1 MTEASSRAFKSSIG
15 PMRADELSRAF
26 KSVAFTVHATS
37 STSLPSTSMV
47 VWSSALPLDWQHA
60 RRNGMSDA
68 GCQPLGVL
76 VGNRNEQRLRSK
88 RFDEVTLD
96 SVRRGNVGLL
106 QYREMHEAHR
116 RDSRTSSSC
125 RPPFVGVRR
134 PDARRCRVR
143 LATLSVL
150 CKRFDVGCMGSMRRH
165 VHIVP

>member
-1 MTEASSRAFKSSIG
+1 
-15 PMRADELSRAF
+15 
-26 KSVAFTVHATS
+26 
-37 STSLPSTSMV
+37 LPSTSMV

-134 PDARRCRVR
+134 PNARRCRVR

-150 CKRFDVGCMGSMRRH
+150 CKRFVRCGLYGFDASTRAYCTLRH
-165 VHIVP
+165 RVDCGLEAQAC

>member
-1 MTEASSRAFKSSIG
+1 MTEASSRPFKSSIG
-15 PMRADELSRAF
+15 PMRGDELSRAF
-26 KSVAFTVHATS
+26 SQPAQC
-37 STSLPSTSMV
+37 STLRRV
-47 VWSSALPLDWQHA
+47 ICRAHRWWSSALPLDWQHA

-76 VGNRNEQRLRSK
+76 VGNRNEQRLRSE
-88 RFDEVTLD
+88 RVDD
-96 SVRRGNVGLL
+96 SVRRGHVGLL

-116 RDSRTSSSC
+116 RDSRTSRSC

-134 PDARRCRVR
+134 PNARRCRVR

-165 VHIVP
+165 VRIVP